1 MKYVLVNKNR
11 LIPQILNFDNEKSA
25 INELIEI
32 TNLCKKVELLK
43 NIYIVCEA
51 ENNDYVILNN
61 GNNLIKLFN
70 NNKSEII
77 DKSYFT
83 SEKILNNLE
92 NLFIEEKKIEFNIN
106 KKVKNKIV
114 KIINDVEENTE
125 NLENIQNNND
135 DDELKKSCNE
145 VFQLYNQEILKIKK
159 IENIIKN
166 LEKKEEK
173 IINKIKNDN
182 IDKINKLYYDYNTY
196 LKIDKKVNNS
206 INFSIPELFLKKYN
220 YFYNLCN
227 ENNDYHKVLK
237 KIETFDINNINDS
250 LQFDNDII
258 LIAKKYFNDS
268 KELNNSFEHNWDDL
282 SVDVEGI
289 SKTKSSGLY

>member
-43 NIYIVCEA
+43 NIYIVCET

-220 YFYNLCN
+220 YFYNLYN

>member
-11 LIPQILNFDNEKSA
+11 LIPQILHFDNEKSA
-25 INELIEI
+25 INELIEM
-32 TNLCKKVELLK
+32 TNLYKKVELLK
-43 NIYIVCEA
+43 YIYIVCET
-51 ENNDYVILNN
+51 ENNDYIILNN
-61 GNNLIKLFN
+61 GNNLIKLFD
-70 NNKSEII
+70 NKSEII
-77 DKSYFT
+77 NHSYFT
-83 SEKILNNLE
+83 SEKILSNLE
-92 NLFIEEKKIEFNIN
+92 NLFIDEKKIEFTIN
-106 KKVKNKIV
+106 KKVKNKSIEIHTNKV
-114 KIINDVEENTE
+114 
-125 NLENIQNNND
+125 NIQNNND

-145 VFQLYNQEILKIKK
+145 VFQLYNQEIFKIKK

-227 ENNDYHKVLK
+227 ENNDYHKELK

-250 LQFDNDII
+250 LQFDNDVI